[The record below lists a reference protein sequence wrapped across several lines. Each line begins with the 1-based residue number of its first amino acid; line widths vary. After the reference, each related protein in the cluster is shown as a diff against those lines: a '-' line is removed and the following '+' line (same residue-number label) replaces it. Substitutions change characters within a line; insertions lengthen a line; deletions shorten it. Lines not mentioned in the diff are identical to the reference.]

1 MIETRPFK
9 TWQFYHFI
17 KKTFGKSFLTSLYKV
32 SPRQVD
38 RWSCDPAFSES
49 AQQNGI
55 DKYNVMLKSAMD
67 IGEARA
73 ARCAVR
79 RQARIVEC
87 FLTPMGDSE
96 PDKSTLSDEM
106 LDDFPAVVRLHDAI
120 RNREDE
126 IIVRDLLSEA
136 KEELNQT
143 FTSHVRRMAKDK

>member
-1 MIETRPFK
+1 M
-9 TWQFYHFI
+9 HLA
-17 KKTFGKSFLTSLYKV
+17 KKTLGKTFLTSLYKV

-38 RWSCDPAFSES
+38 RWSCDPDFSDS
-49 AQQNGI
+49 AQSNGI
-55 DKYNVMLKSAMD
+55 AKYEHILKELVK

-120 RNREDE
+120 RNRKDE
-126 IIVRDLLSEA
+126 IVVRDLLSEA